1 MWLNARTLVK
11 PSVNPDGPIT
21 VSGDIHGGVEM
32 ASGSV
37 VLVVLV
43 GVPLVFGWLVGYGFS
58 ERKFS
63 ARARRQTAA
72 QTSIYRQLHELQ
84 AARQR
89 GRPTSARKDYSARVN
104 VGSFS

>member
-1 MWLNARTLVK
+1 
-11 PSVNPDGPIT
+11 
-21 VSGDIHGGVEM
+21 M
-32 ASGSV
+32 ASGSI

-43 GVPLVFGWLVGYGFS
+43 GVALVFGLLVGYGFS

-63 ARARRQTAA
+63 ARVRRQIAA

-84 AARQR
+84 AAQQR
-89 GRPTSARKDYSARVN
+89 GRPTSAWKDYSSRVN